1 MLRKFGIIAVLALI
15 VTALAAVP
23 ALAATTA
30 SATATDITRTGGL
43 HFTTAPTATAT
54 LDTATNTSTLSATG
68 EVAGAGS
75 TGGTADLSATAIVTR
90 GCVTP
95 PGNNEPSGL
104 VRSTETTSGTVD
116 FPTTRNGRGSFTV
129 STTPITIAGF
139 SCPSANMTPVLVSV
153 TYTDITLTVT
163 SQTGST
169 TATFPDLTVTRT

>member
-1 MLRKFGIIAVLALI
+1 MRKIGIIAVLALM

-30 SATATDITRTGGL
+30 SATATHITRTGGL
-43 HFTTAPTATAT
+43 HFVGSPTVTAT
-54 LDTATNTSTLSATG
+54 LLNNTSTLSATG

-75 TGGTADLSATAIVTR
+75 TGGTANLSATAIVTR
-90 GCVTP
+90 GCLTP
-95 PGNNEPSGL
+95 PQNNEPSGL
-104 VRSTETTSGTVD
+104 VRTSETTSGTVN

-139 SCPSANMTPVLVSV
+139 SCPSANMTPVLLRV
-153 TYTDITLTVT
+153 TYTNITLTVT

>member
-1 MLRKFGIIAVLALI
+1 MRKIGIIAVLSLMAL
-15 VTALAAVP
+15 ALAAVP

-30 SATATDITRTGGL
+30 SAPASTTTRDGGL
-43 HFTTAPTATAT
+43 HFVGKPIATAT
-54 LDTATNTSTLSATG
+54 LNTTTNTSTLTATG

-104 VRSTETTSGTVD
+104 VRSSETTSGTVEFD
-116 FPTTRNGRGSFTV
+116 TTRQGRGTFTV
-129 STTPITIAGF
+129 STTPITLAGF

>member
-1 MLRKFGIIAVLALI
+1 MRKIGIIAVLSLMAL
-15 VTALAAVP
+15 ALAAVP

-54 LDTATNTSTLSATG
+54 LLNNTATLSATG

-75 TGGTADLSATAIVTR
+75 TGGTADLSATAEVTR

-95 PGNNEPSGL
+95 
-104 VRSTETTSGTVD
+104 SGTVN

>member
-1 MLRKFGIIAVLALI
+1 MRKIGIIAVLSLMAL
-15 VTALAAVP
+15 ALAAVP

-54 LDTATNTSTLSATG
+54 LLNNTATLSATG

-75 TGGTADLSATAIVTR
+75 TGGTADLSATAEVTR

-104 VRSTETTSGTVD
+104 VRTSETTSGTVN